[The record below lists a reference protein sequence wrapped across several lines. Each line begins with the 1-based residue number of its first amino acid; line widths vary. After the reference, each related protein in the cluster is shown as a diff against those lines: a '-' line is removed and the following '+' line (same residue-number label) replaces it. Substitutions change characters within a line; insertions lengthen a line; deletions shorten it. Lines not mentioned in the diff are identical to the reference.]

1 MDNNNKFDLMT
12 TVEYGGCSAKI
23 PPKVLSK
30 ILEHIPKPDDANIL
44 VDIETHDD
52 AGVYKLNDETALIYT
67 TDFFPPVCSDPH
79 EFGEIAAANALSD
92 VYAMGGT
99 PLMALN
105 LMMFSSEKIPLEAFA
120 DIIKGGQTKTTEA
133 GAVILGGHTIEDY
146 PPKYGLAVVGTVH
159 PDKLITNAGAKPGD
173 KLILTKPIGTGVITT
188 AKRLDMVDNSIY
200 QQALDQMKLLNKKAA
215 ELMQKYNANACTDI
229 TGFGLLGHTIEMAEA
244 SNVTVTIDSETI
256 PVFPDAEELL
266 DDGCIPGAIFRNR
279 EYIEEKVT
287 VTESVRYNRLLLA
300 NDAQTSG
307 GLLIS
312 VPAESADSLLSDIM
326 QTGLHPNAAIIGEVK
341 EKDSKYVVLI

>member
-1 MDNNNKFDLMT
+1 MS

-30 ILEHIPKPDDANIL
+30 ILEHIPKPDNANIL

-52 AGVYKLNDETALIYT
+52 AGVYKLNDDTALIYT
-67 TDFFPPVCSDPH
+67 TDFFPPVCSDAY
-79 EFGEIAAANALSD
+79 EFGEIAASNALSD

-105 LMMFSSEKIPLEAFA
+105 LMMFSSEKIPMESFA
-120 DIIKGGQTKTTEA
+120 DIIKGGQAKTSEA

-188 AKRLDMVDNSIY
+188 AKRIDMIDDSTY
-200 QQALDQMKLLNKKAA
+200 QQALDQMKLLNRKGA
-215 ELMQKYNANACTDI
+215 ELMQRYSANACTDI

-244 SNVTVTIDSETI
+244 SNVTVIIDSNSI
-256 PVFPDAEELL
+256 PVLNNAEALL
-266 DDGCIPGAIFRNR
+266 DEGCIPGAIFRNR
-279 EYIEEKVT
+279 EYIEDKVT
-287 VTESVRYNRLLLA
+287 IAEGVSYNRQLIS

-312 VPAESADSLLSDIM
+312 VPAENANNLLTDILES
-326 QTGLHPNAAIIGEVK
+326 GLHPMANIIGEVIDK
-341 EKDSKYVVLI
+341 GDKSAILK